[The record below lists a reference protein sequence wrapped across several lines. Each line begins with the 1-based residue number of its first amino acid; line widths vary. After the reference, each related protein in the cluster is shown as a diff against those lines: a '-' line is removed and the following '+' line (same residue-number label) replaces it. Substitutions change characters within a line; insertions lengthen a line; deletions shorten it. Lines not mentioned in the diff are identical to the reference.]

1 MARYEDKFL
10 IPKCI
15 FDEIHDV
22 FHTDKINFKNTYPQ
36 RIVKSIY
43 YDTEDLFFARQN
55 INGDGLRTKIRIR
68 FYNDDLLNS
77 NLEVKYK
84 SFSVGKKF
92 VKPFLLKEK
101 LPDYKGLKLLL
112 ENLAEISYDYLPC
125 ISPKLLVSYTRKYWT
140 SEVFDGVRVT
150 LDSNIFI
157 KELLNYDCLDNL
169 NEYQLPLQDLC
180 VLEIK
185 YANYLAIN
193 NFVNHLECMTNLR
206 RSRFSKYILGLI
218 YTSQISLQSI

>member
-15 FDEIHDV
+15 FDEIHNV
-22 FHTDKINFKNTYPQ
+22 FNTDKVNFQNHYPQ
-36 RIVKSIY
+36 RIVNSIY
-43 YDTEDLFFARQN
+43 YDTEDLLFARQN
-55 INGDGLRTKIRIR
+55 INGEGLRTKVRIR

-92 VKPFLLKEK
+92 VHPFLLKDK
-101 LPDYKGLKLLL
+101 LPDYERLGAIFG
-112 ENLAEISYDYLPC
+112 NLAEISYDYLPC
-125 ISPKLLVSYTRKYWT
+125 ISPNLFVSYSRKYWT
-140 SEVFDGVRVT
+140 SKLLDGVRVT
-150 LDSNIFI
+150 LDSNIFV
-157 KELLNYDCLDNL
+157 KELLNYDYLDKL
-169 NEYQLPLQDLC
+169 TEYLIPLEDLC

-185 YANYLAIN
+185 YPSNQAVK
-193 NFVNHLECMTNLR
+193 NFTDHLEFLTNLR

-218 YTSQISLQSI
+218 HTSQISVQ